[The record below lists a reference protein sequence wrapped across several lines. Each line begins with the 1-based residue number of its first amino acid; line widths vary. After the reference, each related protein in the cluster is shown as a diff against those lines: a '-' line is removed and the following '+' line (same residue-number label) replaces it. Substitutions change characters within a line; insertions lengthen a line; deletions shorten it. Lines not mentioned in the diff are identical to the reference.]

1 MKHCKLIAID
11 LAKSVFQVCVFN
23 ELNEVESNKQY
34 TRKKFEETMAQYHP
48 TTIVMEA
55 CYSANYFG
63 RLFESYGHEV
73 KLIPAQ
79 HVKPFVMGNKND
91 ANDAVAIGE
100 AASRPT
106 ISFVKVKSLEQ
117 QDIQS
122 LHRVRERRV
131 KIRTGLNNQIRGL
144 LSEYGLVASR
154 GTKGLKTLIHEAL
167 ESTKTTAMLREEL
180 ASLYEEYCDLEERI
194 KQTDRRLTTYANQ
207 DENCKRLMSI
217 PGIGVINATAIFS
230 AVGNARHFKSA
241 RDFAVWMGLTPRQHA
256 SGQRSMMGGI
266 TKRGDRYL
274 RKQLVH
280 GARAYQHRANGKNGL
295 FDQWIKQVEARRGKH
310 KACIALAHKLA
321 RVIWAV
327 LTKEKSW
334 EVKAA

>member
-1 MKHCKLIAID
+1 MKHCKLIAVD
-11 LAKSVFQVCVFN
+11 LAKSVFQVCVID
-23 ELNEVESNKQY
+23 EKNEVASNK
-34 TRKKFEETMAQYHP
+34 KFSRAKFIEEIAQYQP

-63 RLFESYGHEV
+63 RLLESYGHTV

-91 ANDAVAIGE
+91 ANDALAISE
-100 AASRPT
+100 ASRRPSLT
-106 ISFVKVKSLEQ
+106 FVKVKTLQQ

-122 LHRVRERRV
+122 LHR
-131 KIRTGLNNQIRGL
+131 IRDQIIKHRTALTNQMRGL
-144 LSEYGLVASR
+144 LSEYGIVGGR
-154 GTKGLKTLIHEAL
+154 GTSSFKALLSEAL
-167 ESTKTTAMLREEL
+167 ESNKVSPLFAEEVAISLQRFLDYNEEVKRIDAKLTA
-180 ASLYEEYCDLEERI
+180 
-194 KQTDRRLTTYANQ
+194 YANQ
-207 DENCKRLMSI
+207 DDNCQRLMTI

-230 AVGNARHFKSA
+230 AVGDAKHFKTA
-241 RDFAVWMGLTPRQHA
+241 RDFGVWMGLTPRQFA
-256 SGQRSMMGGI
+256 SGNKSVLGGI
-266 TKRGDRYL
+266 TRRGDRYL

-280 GARAYQHRANGKNGL
+280 GARAYQYSAKGKNGAL
-295 FDQWIKQVEARRGKH
+295 DAWLKGVEDRRGKH
-310 KACIALAHKLA
+310 KACVALAHKLA